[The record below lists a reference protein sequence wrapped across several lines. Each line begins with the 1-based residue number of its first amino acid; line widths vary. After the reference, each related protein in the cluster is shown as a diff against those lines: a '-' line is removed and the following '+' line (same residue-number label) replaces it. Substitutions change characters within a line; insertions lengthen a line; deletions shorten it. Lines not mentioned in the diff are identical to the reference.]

1 MFAAPARYK
10 VGSGFHSL
18 PALAGGKIETM
29 ENQKTI
35 AADEKGKRSVVG
47 SIVVGLFGAVGAVY
61 LVNPTA
67 GFFELIP
74 DNIPVIGNLDEAAAA
89 VLLVSALA
97 YFGIDIGGLF
107 GRKPKKDDVIDVEV
121 EDR

>member
-1 MFAAPARYK
+1 
-10 VGSGFHSL
+10 
-18 PALAGGKIETM
+18 M